1 MPHLAVT
8 PTPALDFPVLGGLH
22 TLFGMTCRL
31 VEVEPFAMMK
41 RMLASTDLP
50 PGIVVEVCNIQ
61 TAQAFYD
68 MLRSSKDVGQLA
80 CICARVTVTM

>member
-8 PTPALDFPVLGGLH
+8 PTPALDFPVLVGLH

-50 PGIVVEVCNIQ
+50 PGIVATSRQPRPFTTSCGRARMWGN
-61 TAQAFYD
+61 
-68 MLRSSKDVGQLA
+68 LLA
-80 CICARVTVTM
+80 SARV

>member
-1 MPHLAVT
+1 MPHCADT
-8 PTPALDFPVLGGLH
+8 PTPARDFPSLGGSH

-31 VEVEPFAMMK
+31 VNVEPFTMMK
-41 RMLASTDLP
+41 RILASHDLP

-61 TAQAFYD
+61 TAQAFYN